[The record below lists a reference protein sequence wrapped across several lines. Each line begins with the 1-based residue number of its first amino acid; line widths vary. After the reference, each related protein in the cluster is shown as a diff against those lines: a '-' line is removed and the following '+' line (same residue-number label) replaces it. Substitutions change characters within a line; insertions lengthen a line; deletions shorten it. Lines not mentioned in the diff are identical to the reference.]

1 MLHQPAFEAFKSLK
15 AKRRDGYT
23 NVARANAASAS
34 AAATTEAEGSDG
46 AEIALTDF
54 NDGWATEASFSQTAG
69 LATWRIRDDYALDGS
84 LAHRAFA
91 EDFHFESFSDEPEV
105 DVNCGNAPCMLR
117 SGTSSGGGLQY
128 GQPSA
133 AAGASLARQQS
144 LRSTL
149 VSLSGSSSDE
159 EGDGLF
165 TLVNKRGT
173 PESREQGERRI
184 TNRDL

>member
-15 AKRRDGYT
+15 AKRRNGLTY
-23 NVARANAASAS
+23 VSRANAASAS

-69 LATWRIRDDYALDGS
+69 LATWRIRHDYALDGS

-91 EDFHFESFSDEPEV
+91 EDFHFESFSDEPEA
-105 DVNCGNAPCMLR
+105 DVNRGSAPCMPR
-117 SGTSSGGGLQY
+117 SATNRCGDLLH

-173 PESREQGERRI
+173 QDLHEQDERRI